1 MKIFKKLTIVLIV
14 SFLFLAHNIAFVF
27 CYKTKNLSKIDINW
41 CFMPYFFNFA
51 TNFVVFLLDIIYFG
65 IDFKIYIMYT

>member
-14 SFLFLAHNIAFVF
+14 SFLFLAHNIAFVC

-41 CFMPYFFNFA
+41 CLCLSFLTLQLILLFFYW
-51 TNFVVFLLDIIYFG
+51 I
-65 IDFKIYIMYT
+65 

>member
-27 CYKTKNLSKIDINW
+27 CYETKNLSKIDINW
-41 CFMPYFFNFA
+41 CFMP
-51 TNFVVFLLDIIYFG
+51 
-65 IDFKIYIMYT
+65 